1 MVFNVAS
8 AMVNGYRDDERML
21 LAGMTSKGPFD

>member
-1 MVFNVAS
+1 MVFNAAS

-21 LAGMTSKGPFD
+21 LAGMAVNGPFD